1 MGSFARSRK
10 RKLEKDANK
19 GDRRAD
25 RQLKRADK
33 DIKMAYVKDYQQQLI
48 WRQQALLNL
57 SACFMYAMRENYG
70 WGKKRLMRLRNKMQ
84 SEFDA
89 MVAGNVNVVEIGDF
103 LRDEIGLDIEVSA
116 LKPGLER
123 KRQIEVKA
131 VQQMSAAFF
140 MALLDEYGWGEKR
153 LSVAYMHVAKLSER
167 VSKKEI
173 SYEEIRQKVG
183 EVMVS
188 KKLLKE
194 AG

>member
-1 MGSFARSRK
+1 MGSFARARK

-48 WRQQALLNL
+48 WRRQALLNL
-57 SACFMYAMRENYG
+57 SACFMYAMRMNYG
-70 WGKKRLMRLRNKMQ
+70 WGKKRLMRLRDKMQ

-103 LRDEIGLDIEVSA
+103 LRTEIGLDIDVAA

-140 MALLDEYGWGEKR
+140 MGLLDEYGWGKKR
-153 LSVAYMHVAKLSER
+153 LSEAYMHVAKLSDR
-167 VSKKEI
+167 VSKQEI